1 MYILISIKLNVSIMT
16 FLHKKYIQDT
26 CLNNLQSFN
35 PLSYP
40 LSRRATTTLRTKRLA
55 FSLYTTLRLLRS
67 ILGARCVHKYVSR
80 I

>member
-1 MYILISIKLNVSIMT
+1 MYILKSIKLNVSIMT

-35 PLSYP
+35 YP

-67 ILGARCVHKYVSR
+67 ILGARCVHKYASR